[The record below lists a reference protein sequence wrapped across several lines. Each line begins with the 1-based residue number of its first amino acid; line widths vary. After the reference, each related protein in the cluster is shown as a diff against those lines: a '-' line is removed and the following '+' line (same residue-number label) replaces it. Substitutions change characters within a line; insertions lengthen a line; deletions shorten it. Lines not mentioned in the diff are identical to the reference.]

1 MPSSRFIRN
10 DKCRYCSKK
19 GIHGKDCLFSP
30 DGYHE
35 EIGDADHCIRC
46 GGTNYGPGCIMAS
59 ADNKKKIHIHGHGIS
74 GKDGKY
80 HCIYCGKVMS
90 GPGKSGGV
98 TGPGC
103 LFSPNGR
110 HQA

>member
-1 MPSSRFIRN
+1 MPVTSRYIRN

-19 GIHGKDCLFSP
+19 GVHGKDCLYSP
-30 DGYHE
+30 DGFHE

-46 GGTNYGPGCIMAS
+46 GGTSYGPSCIMAS
-59 ADNKKKIHIHGHGIS
+59 ADNKKKIHIHGHGVS
-74 GKDGKY
+74 AKDGKY
-80 HCIYCGKVMS
+80 HCIYCGKVMNPGTS
-90 GPGKSGGV
+90 GPS
-98 TGPGC
+98 C